1 MTDEDSRPCEVVFD
15 NRAGKELGKPDRPVA
30 RRVYAAVLALAEE
43 PRPDGCRQ
51 LSGYPGLW
59 RIRVGDH
66 RVVYT
71 IDDGRLVVVA
81 VRIAHRRDAYR
92 KL

>member
-1 MTDEDSRPCEVVFD
+1 MTEAQPRPYEVVFD
-15 NRAGKELGKPDRPVA
+15 NRAGKELARLDKPVA
-30 RRVYAAVLALAEE
+30 RRVYSAVMTLAEE

-66 RVVYT
+66 RVVYS

-81 VRIAHRRDAYR
+81 LRVAHRREVYR

>member
-1 MTDEDSRPCEVVFD
+1 MTDGRPGPYEVVFD
-15 NRAGKELGKPDRPVA
+15 ARAGKELTKLDKPVA
-30 RRVYAAVLALAEE
+30 RRVHSAVMTLAER

-66 RVVYT
+66 RVVYS

-81 VRIAHRRDAYR
+81 LRVAHRREVYR

>member
-1 MTDEDSRPCEVVFD
+1 MTDEGSCPYEIFFDSR
-15 NRAGKELGKPDRPVA
+15 ASKELSKLDKPVA
-30 RRVYAAVLALAEE
+30 RRVYSAVMALTED
-43 PRPDGCRQ
+43 PRPDGCRR

-59 RIRVGDH
+59 RVRVGDH
-66 RVVYT
+66 RVVYS

-81 VRIAHRRDAYR
+81 LRVAHRREVYR

>member
-1 MTDEDSRPCEVVFD
+1 MTNEGSRAFEVVFD
-15 NRAGKELGKPDRPVA
+15 GRARKELSKIDKPVA
-30 RRVYAAVLALAEE
+30 RRVYSAVMALAEE

-66 RVVYT
+66 RVVYS

-81 VRIAHRRDAYR
+81 LRVAHRREVYR

>member
-1 MTDEDSRPCEVVFD
+1 MTGEGPCSYEIVFDSR
-15 NRAGKELGKPDRPVA
+15 ASKELSKLDKPVA
-30 RRVYAAVLALAEE
+30 RRVYKAILALSGE

-51 LSGYPGLW
+51 LSGYADLW
-59 RIRVGDH
+59 RVRVSDY
-66 RVVYT
+66 RVVYS

-81 VRIAHRRDAYR
+81 LHVAHRREVYR

>member
-1 MTDEDSRPCEVVFD
+1 MTDGQARPYEVVFD
-15 NRAGKELGKPDRPVA
+15 GRAGKELGKLDKPVA
-30 RRVYAAVLALAEE
+30 RRVYAAVMALTEE

-66 RVVYT
+66 RVVYS
-71 IDDGRLVVVA
+71 IDDGRLVVLALRV
-81 VRIAHRRDAYR
+81 AHRRDVYR

>member
-1 MTDEDSRPCEVVFD
+1 MTDGQPSRYEVVFD
-15 NRAGKELGKPDRPVA
+15 SRAGKEIGKLDKPVA
-30 RRVYAAVLALAEE
+30 RRVYSAVMTLAEE
-43 PRPDGCRQ
+43 PRPDGCRR

-66 RVVYT
+66 RVVYS
-71 IDDGRLVVVA
+71 IDDGQLVVVA
-81 VRIAHRRDAYR
+81 LRVAHRREVYR

>member
-1 MTDEDSRPCEVVFD
+1 MTEGQSCPYEVVFD
-15 NRAGKELGKPDRPVA
+15 SRAGKELGKLDKPVA
-30 RRVYAAVLALAEE
+30 RRVYSAVMALGEE
-43 PRPDGCRQ
+43 PRPDGCRR
-51 LSGYPGLW
+51 LSGYPDLW

-66 RVVYT
+66 RVVYS

-81 VRIAHRRDAYR
+81 LHVAHRREVYR